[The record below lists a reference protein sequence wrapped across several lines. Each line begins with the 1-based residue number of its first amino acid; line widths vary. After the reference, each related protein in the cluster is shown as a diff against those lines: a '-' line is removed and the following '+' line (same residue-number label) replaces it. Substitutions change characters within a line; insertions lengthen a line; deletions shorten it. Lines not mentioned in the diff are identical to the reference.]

1 MIIRTVLVPLPD
13 SIIAYI
19 IAALSVHRFHTV
31 IIFMRISFLIT
42 KFEDS
47 QDNKMLYYKS
57 GIRRIYIH
65 YIMSMY
71 LTNRGFIKNAI
82 VIVTVVILYIVGALL
97 MIDYF
102 PP

>member
-1 MIIRTVLVPLPD
+1 
-13 SIIAYI
+13 
-19 IAALSVHRFHTV
+19 
-31 IIFMRISFLIT
+31 
-42 KFEDS
+42 
-47 QDNKMLYYKS
+47 MLYYKS

-71 LTNRGFIKNAI
+71 LTNRGFVKNAI

-102 PP
+102 PH